1 MTVDGHMIVTALIG
15 IVCALL
21 GWLGKSLLQ
30 AVRDLERDL
39 ALLRERVAGE
49 YVRQDRL
56 AEALKPLMDALTE
69 IRDKLDRK
77 ADKAGNHL
85 A

>member
-1 MTVDGHMIVTALIG
+1 MLVTGLTG
-15 IVCALL
+15 LVCVIL
-21 GWLGKSLLQ
+21 GWLGRTLLA

-56 AEALKPLMDALTE
+56 LDALRPIMEALAE
-69 IRDKLDRK
+69 IRDRLDHK
-77 ADKAGNHL
+77 VDKGAGL
-85 A
+85 